1 VREADGLAVRLAQDD
16 DLYGAAVARV
26 ASWRGAFTG
35 LVPQDFLDAMDPAAI
50 ATAWKGSIAAGRSR
64 LYVAASDHQIVGY
77 SSVGPARE
85 GPADT
90 GELYALFVHPDWW
103 GTNAGRQL
111 TDAAIADLQAQGCV
125 EVWLWVLEAN
135 ARARAFYRRYGFAET
150 PARTTSSLNNLPE
163 LRPHP
168 GPADR
173 QHSVTGNSD
182 PAAANLTPERQTAA
196 ALDECQRSTNSGAQ
210 EVGDHYAKTTLHP
223 RQLETLAA

>member
-1 VREADGLAVRLAQDD
+1 MREANEQSACGAVEPSVREPDALTVPETDGLTVPETDGLSVRPAQED

-111 TDAAIADLQAQGCV
+111 TDAAIADLQAQGCG

-163 LRPHP
+163 LR
-168 GPADR
+168 
-173 QHSVTGNSD
+173 
-182 PAAANLTPERQTAA
+182 L
-196 ALDECQRSTNSGAQ
+196 ALDLRTANTQ
-210 EVGDHYAKTTLHP
+210 
-223 RQLETLAA
+223 